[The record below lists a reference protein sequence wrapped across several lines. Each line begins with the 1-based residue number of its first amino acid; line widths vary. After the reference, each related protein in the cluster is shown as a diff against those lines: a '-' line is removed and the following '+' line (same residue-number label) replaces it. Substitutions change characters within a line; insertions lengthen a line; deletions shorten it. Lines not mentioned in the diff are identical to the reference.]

1 MLSSM
6 SLEVIVFP
14 ALENDD
20 CWLDITTYLA
30 AKLPSF
36 RAQHCSNGV
45 LGTRIFNFFASYL
58 RPVNF

>member
-45 LGTRIFNFFASYL
+45 LGTRIFSFL
-58 RPVNF
+58 QVI